1 MIEIRIICIGKL
13 KEKYWN
19 DACIEYLKRLR
30 PFCRIEVIEL
40 SEEKIGKHE
49 RESDIEIVKTK
60 EGESIL
66 SKIGDSDYVVSLDIM
81 GENLSSTEMSQ
92 LLTNI
97 TNEGKSKID
106 FIIGGSYGLSSEV
119 SKRANFKLSFSKM
132 TFPHQM
138 MRVILLEQIY
148 RSYMIEIGTHYHK

>member
-1 MIEIRIICIGKL
+1 MTEIRIICIGKL

-49 RESDIEIVKTK
+49 RESDIEIVKKK

-92 LLTNI
+92 LLTNL

>member
-1 MIEIRIICIGKL
+1 MTEIRIICIGKL

-19 DACIEYLKRLR
+19 DACTEYLKRLR

-40 SEEKIGKHE
+40 SEEKIGKYE

-66 SKIGDSDYVVSLDIM
+66 SKIRNSDYVVSLDIM

-92 LLTNI
+92 LLTNL